1 MPMSVSLM
9 SVYLSVRLSLHLA
22 KGGEPETYY
31 ITWLCLSCKLCF
43 LMELLT
49 SQIFGEFLI
58 GNNNCYKFDSFEYYI
73 EKPMFAV

>member
-31 ITWLCLSCKLCF
+31 NLALLIMQVMFSHGIIDKLD
-43 LMELLT
+43 
-49 SQIFGEFLI
+49 IW
-58 GNNNCYKFDSFEYYI
+58 
-73 EKPMFAV
+73 

>member
-31 ITWLCLSCKLCF
+31 NLALLIMQVMF
-43 LMELLT
+43 FMELLT

-58 GNNNCYKFDSFEYYI
+58 GNNNCYKFDSFEHYI
-73 EKPMFAV
+73 EKSMFAV